1 MASENLKNISSFT
14 GYQKF
19 LTTIIALLQF
29 TVILDFMVIS
39 PLGVNLV
46 KSLNINLSQF
56 GFLVS
61 SYAFSAAISGILTAG
76 YADRFD
82 RKKMLVFFYSGFI
95 LGTFFCAVAGSYEAL
110 LAARILTGLFG
121 GVIGSIT
128 SAVFADS
135 FEIDKRGRAMSFLQ
149 MGQAASQ
156 VLGVPVSLY
165 LTNKLGWHSTFW
177 MIVIISII
185 IICFV
190 LIKMKPVDT
199 HLIVRQDQTALTHF
213 WATISN
219 SQYRVC
225 YLATGV
231 IAIGV
236 FMLQPFSSN
245 YIVDNLKIS
254 QENLP
259 VIYFVTGISTI
270 IVMPIIGKIS
280 DKYNKFYVFG
290 VGSIISIVMI
300 MIFCTLPVSPVWV
313 VAIVNMLLFA
323 SLISRMIPAQSLNT
337 MIPDQHS
344 RGAFMS
350 ITSSLFQLSGGLGA
364 ILAGLIVTQTS
375 KGNPLLNYW
384 LLGLAVSGLS
394 LVGIWLIYRIFL
406 LTKTITA
413 EAS

>member
-219 SQYRVC
+219 RQYRVC

>member
-1 MASENLKNISSFT
+1 MASENLKKIGSFT

-219 SQYRVC
+219 RQYRVC